1 VLTQSHDGDSGS
13 IAPGT
18 QTGRFERGSVGDI
31 GLDVVAFLVLAGLAA
46 GFVDAV
52 VGGGGLI
59 QLPAL
64 LLGLPGAAPVQV
76 LATNKLASIC
86 GTSMAS
92 VTYYRRVRPD
102 PRTFLPLMA
111 LAFLGSAAGA
121 VVASHL
127 PKSVFEPVVLL
138 VLVVVGAYVLLT
150 PSVGEVTRLRFA
162 GHHHTLAAMGTGL
175 AVGFYDGAL
184 GPGTG
189 SFFVFTLVGLLG
201 YNFLEASAKARLA
214 NWATNLAALCIFVP
228 QGAVM
233 WGIGLA
239 MGLANLA
246 GGYLGARIAVRRGA
260 RFVRIFFI
268 AVVSAFVVRIGGQVL
283 GLW

>member
-1 VLTQSHDGDSGS
+1 VDDPTYG
-13 IAPGT
+13 
-18 QTGRFERGSVGDI
+18 
-31 GLDVVAFLVLAGLAA
+31 VLALLALAALAA

-64 LLGLPGAAPVQV
+64 LLAFPQAAPVQL
-76 LATNKLASIC
+76 LATNKLASFC
-86 GTSMAS
+86 GTTVSAA
-92 VTYYRRVRPD
+92 TYYRRIRPD

-111 LAFLGSAAGA
+111 FAFAGSAVGA
-121 VVASHL
+121 AVASL
-127 PKSVFEPVVLL
+127 IPRSAFDPI
-138 VLVVVGAYVLLT
+138 VLVALIVVGAYVVLKPDLGQET
-150 PSVGEVTRLRFA
+150 ALRFS
-162 GHHHTLAAMGTGL
+162 GHRHAAAAMVTGL

-201 YNFLEASAKARLA
+201 YGFLEASAKARLA
-214 NWATNLAALCIFVP
+214 NWATNLAALCVFIP

-233 WGIGLA
+233 WRTGLLLGA
-239 MGLANLA
+239 CNLI
-246 GGYLGARIAVRRGA
+246 GGYLGARTAVARGA
-260 RFVRIFFI
+260 PFVRVFFI
-268 AVVSAFVVRIGGQVL
+268 VVVSGFVVRIGGDLL

>member
-1 VLTQSHDGDSGS
+1 VDPSLHLL
-13 IAPGT
+13 A
-18 QTGRFERGSVGDI
+18 
-31 GLDVVAFLVLAGLAA
+31 LLVLAAGFA

-64 LLGLPGAAPVQV
+64 LLWLPGLVSGAAPVQV

-86 GTSMAS
+86 GTTVSSA
-92 VTYYRRVRPD
+92 TYYRRVRPD

-111 LAFLGSAAGA
+111 LAFTGSFLGALVARHIPASAFD
-121 VVASHL
+121 
-127 PKSVFEPVVLL
+127 PIVLV
-138 VLVVVGAYVLLT
+138 VLVVVGAYVLVKPTL
-150 PSVGEVTRLRFA
+150 GEQTALRFA
-162 GHHHTLAAMGTGL
+162 GHRHTVAAMGTGL

-214 NWATNLAALCIFVP
+214 NWATNLAALCVFIP
-228 QGAVM
+228 IGAVV
-233 WGIGLA
+233 WHVGLL
-239 MGLANLA
+239 MGAANLL
-246 GGYLGARIAVRRGA
+246 GGWLGARTAVRRGS
-260 RFVRIFFI
+260 RFVRVFFLL
-268 AVVSAFVVRIGGQVL
+268 VVAAFVVRIGGGVV
-283 GLW
+283 GVW